1 MPGSDGA
8 RLTGL
13 VQGQPE
19 SEEQFKRL
27 SKNPFARDL
36 QKLDRDRKLY
46 KRFSQLSQ
54 TFAVSQFSIPFRKPT
69 FATATGFMNTYPEW
83 NVPARLPDTGS
94 DYAADQELTA

>member
-19 SEEQFKRL
+19 SEEQFRRL

-46 KRFSQLSQ
+46 K
-54 TFAVSQFSIPFRKPT
+54 
-69 FATATGFMNTYPEW
+69 
-83 NVPARLPDTGS
+83 
-94 DYAADQELTA
+94 